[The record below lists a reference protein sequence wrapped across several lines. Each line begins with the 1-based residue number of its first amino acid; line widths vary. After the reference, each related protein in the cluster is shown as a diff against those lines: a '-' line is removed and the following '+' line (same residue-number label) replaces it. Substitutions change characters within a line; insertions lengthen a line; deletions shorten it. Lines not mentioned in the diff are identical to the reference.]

1 VSDNGEAR
9 HRGLLATLLT
19 ERGIAAVMAVI
30 LLLALWQVIGSQ
42 QAFQTTMAAEA
53 VRTNEKLGQ
62 MQIDHAVLKGQLDR
76 IERSLPGGL
85 P

>member
-1 VSDNGEAR
+1 MSSGPPDRSALGKILSE
-9 HRGLLATLLT
+9 RGLGTLLA
-19 ERGIAAVMAVI
+19 IM
-30 LLLALWQVIGSQ
+30 LLFALWQVIVGQ

-53 VRTNEKLGQ
+53 VRTNEKLSQ

-76 IERSLPGGL
+76 MERALPGGA

>member
-1 VSDNGEAR
+1 MV
-9 HRGLLATLLT
+9 
-19 ERGIAAVMAVI
+19 VI
-30 LLLALWQVIGSQ
+30 LLLGLWQIVGSQ

-62 MQIDHAVLKGQLDR
+62 MQIDLAVVKGQLDR
-76 IERSLPGGL
+76 IERQMTSGG